1 MTQGMW
7 ITAVIMF
14 AIDSVAAVAAP
25 PINTWYLH
33 TQGTGAQIPLESG
46 AALIAVTT
54 FAGIWLIQRQRSSSD
69 TLVDMRSAIA
79 GSFILVYMVMVV
91 WSAFFAYG
99 NSGQLNILSSTLI
112 TNFTVLA
119 GVVIAFYFATSA
131 ASAIAADRRNSNEQ
145 EQAKNR

>member
-1 MTQGMW
+1 MTQGAW

-54 FAGIWLIQRQRSSSD
+54 FVGIWLIQRQRSSSD
-69 TLVDMRSAIA
+69 TSVDMRSAIA

-99 NSGQLNILSSTLI
+99 NSGQLNVLSSTLI

-119 GVVIAFYFATSA
+119 GVVVASYFTASA
-131 ASAIAADRRNSNEQ
+131 ASAIAADRRSSSKQ
-145 EQAKNR
+145 EDAKS